1 MNSNLNNH
9 QGARYGWSTYSL
21 TSLVLL
27 LGLSLPALAIAS
39 DSSPSSQLPVSFF
52 SSSDTVKLLIAVLAL
67 VGVPLIRS
75 IWSKYQ
81 EKQAFR
87 VFLKA
92 HTKNAQGSFGEES
105 SVDFVRDN
113 LGISGNWLE
122 LLANHNLGVPAIF
135 IGIHDAIQHTLTDE
149 AHGMGYNPFVSYLGV
164 NNEYAPLDHDS
175 VIWQLAKNET
185 KATANYF
192 ISQEQVLS
200 GLKSQ
205 YSSPFFELIK
215 SDHAHHRKQWCS
227 GLEASLQDMAEHYVN
242 LIQLRKV
249 LD

>member
-9 QGARYGWSTYSL
+9 QGAHYGWPTYSL
-21 TSLVLL
+21 TALVLL
-27 LGLSLPALAIAS
+27 LGLSLPTLALAPDA
-39 DSSPSSQLPVSFF
+39 PLSSQLPVSFF

-113 LGISGNWLE
+113 LEITGDWIE
-122 LLANHNLGVPAIF
+122 LLASHNLGVPAIF
-135 IGIHDAIQHTLTDE
+135 ISIHDAIQRALTDE
-149 AHGMGYNPFVSYLGV
+149 AHKSGYWPYISYLGV

-215 SDHAHHRKQWCS
+215 SDHTHHRKQWCN
-227 GLEASLQDMAEHYVN
+227 GIEASLQDMAEHYVN